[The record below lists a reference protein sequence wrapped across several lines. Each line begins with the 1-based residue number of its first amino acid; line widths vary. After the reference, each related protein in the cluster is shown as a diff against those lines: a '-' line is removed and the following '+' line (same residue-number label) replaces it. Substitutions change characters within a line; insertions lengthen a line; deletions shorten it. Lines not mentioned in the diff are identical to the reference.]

1 MKITSWS
8 FTTFKR
14 SYLYA
19 PSEDKGFHYLAKN
32 KPVTINILLLGLLQD
47 LYRNTKRVILNG
59 TSRDFM
65 RLHETSRDFDGLR
78 GTSRDFMGLGE
89 TSWGFGR
96 LQKNFDGLR

>member
-65 RLHETSRDFDGLR
+65 RLLETSWDFMGLRAVAKKLR
-78 GTSRDFMGLGE
+78 GTSIDFI
-89 TSWGFGR
+89 
-96 LQKNFDGLR
+96 KI